1 MRSEREMMAMFLD
14 CAREYEQIRAVTLER
29 SRTNPNAPR
38 DVFQDYDISYHVT
51 DMAHFI
57 DDPSWIDRFG
67 ERIILQT
74 PEDMALFPS
83 ELGKRFSYLMIFTD
97 GNKADL
103 TLIPLD
109 EAEEYRKEDKLMQ
122 VLLDKDGVFPD
133 VPPSSDEDHW
143 VKRPSAEFFADC
155 CNEFWMV
162 STYVA
167 KGLWRKEILFALE
180 HLNSIM
186 RPMLLKLIEWRVGF
200 ETGFSVS
207 IGKCGKYLERYMT
220 EQDWRKLTAT
230 YPGGAYEE
238 AWEALFVMAEL
249 FRSTAEEVAGRLN
262 CEYARE
268 EDERVT
274 AYLLRVRAWANEA
287 EDGRGVSR

>member
-1 MRSEREMMAMFLD
+1 MRNEREMTEMFLD
-14 CAREYEQIRAVTLER
+14 CARGNELIRAVTLEG

-51 DMAHFI
+51 DMDFFI
-57 DDPSWIDRFG
+57 GDPSWIDRFG
-67 ERIILQT
+67 ERVILQT

-83 ELGKRFSYLMIFTD
+83 ELGRRFSYLMIFTD

-109 EAEEYRKEDKLMQ
+109 EAEEYRKEDRLMK

-143 VKRPSAEFFADC
+143 VKRPSAEYFADC

-167 KGLWRKEILFALE
+167 KGLWRKEMLFAQE
-180 HLNSIM
+180 HLHSIM
-186 RPMLLKLIEWRVGF
+186 RPMLLKMIEWRVGF
-200 ETGFSVS
+200 DTDFSVS
-207 IGKCGKYLERYMT
+207 IGKCGKYLERYMS
-220 EQDWRKLTAT
+220 ERDWRKLMAT
-230 YPGGAYEE
+230 YPAGEYEDVW
-238 AWEALFVMAEL
+238 AALFEMTEL
-249 FRSTAEEVAGRLN
+249 FRATATQVAGRLN
-262 CEYARE
+262 CEYGGE
-268 EDERVT
+268 EDRKVT
-274 AYLLRVRAWANEA
+274 EYLLGVRRQAMENKGGNRA
-287 EDGRGVSR
+287 